1 MTHFF
6 CLAETS
12 SYTGEGCR
20 EPQGAKS
27 SAGKG
32 AQCHPKVPLVNGP
45 WDVGEPWLLWARQSA
60 NTSSSLSLQCMRSRN
75 KGSTFSYSLAQE
87 HLMDSHWS
95 TTHSSAL
102 CLSATQ
108 TYTAPK
114 FQKVHFSIDL
124 GKNFSLK
131 AAFQEKKWIFIPN
144 TCFPTFTHHRN
155 SDDC

>member
-1 MTHFF
+1 MAQLF
-6 CLAETS
+6 CLAEAS

-27 SAGKG
+27 LAENW
-32 AQCHPKVPLVNGP
+32 AQCHSKVPLVKGP
-45 WDVGEPWLLWARQSA
+45 WDAGETWLLWARQSP
-60 NTSSSLSLQCMRSRN
+60 NTSLSLSLQHMRSHN

-95 TTHSSAL
+95 TTHHSAL

-114 FQKVHFSIDL
+114 FQKGH
-124 GKNFSLK
+124 FSLK
-131 AAFQEKKWIFIPN
+131 AAFQEKNGFLSQIHVFLHSLATETLMIVRK
-144 TCFPTFTHHRN
+144 RN
-155 SDDC
+155 A